1 MGRVSTIMSRIQE
14 FSRILKQ
21 LLLKL
26 LHQIIRIYHS
36 SYINQSLLKVRTP
49 DNHVALPRSED
60 HKPNNK
66 AELARILKADASA
79 SALGREGCILAG
91 DKGTKIWVQNQP
103 SWGCDGISWDIP
115 SGNLT

>member
-26 LHQIIRIYHS
+26 LHQIIRIYLS